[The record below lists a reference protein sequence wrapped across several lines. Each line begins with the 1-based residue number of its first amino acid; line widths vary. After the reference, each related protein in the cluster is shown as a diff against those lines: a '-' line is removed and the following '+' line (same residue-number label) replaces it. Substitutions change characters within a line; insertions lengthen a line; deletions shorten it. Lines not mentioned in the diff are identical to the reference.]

1 MKYVVI
7 TGTSSGIGFATI
19 KYLIDRGYY
28 VLGAVRTKAD
38 ADRLD
43 KVYHKNFTS
52 LVFDLRDED
61 AIAKAVALTKSIIGD
76 NNLFGL
82 INNAANVISGPMP
95 LIPIEEMREQFE
107 VNFYGT
113 YNVIQQFLPL
123 LKQNEG
129 EAKGRVLVVTS
140 ISAEIAMPFLGPY
153 SASKRALSSLCHSLR
168 REFLIYGVDV
178 IEIMPGRV
186 RTGIIDK
193 MPKDAGVY
201 AGTDYEEPMMRRLQT
216 AVDARDS
223 GLDPEVLS
231 EAMLQAL
238 TARKPKTRY
247 VRPDLYLKGWKIPM
261 LLPARLLDKILGKQM
276 RLLPEF
282 LKKK

>member
-1 MKYVVI
+1 MKYIVV

-28 VLGAVRTKAD
+28 VLGNVRTKED

-52 LVFDLRDED
+52 LVFDLRDEK
-61 AIAKAVALTKSIIGD
+61 AIADAVNLTKSIIGD
-76 NNLFGL
+76 DNLFGL
-82 INNAANVISGPMP
+82 ANNAANVVSGPMH
-95 LIPIEEMREQFE
+95 LVSTEEMREQFE

-123 LKQNEG
+123 LKQNETQP
-129 EAKGRVLVVTS
+129 KGRVLIVTS
-140 ISAEIAMPFLGPY
+140 ISAEVAMPFLGPY

-168 REFLIYGVDV
+168 REFMIYGVDV
-178 IEIMPGRV
+178 IEVMPGRV

-193 MPKDAGVY
+193 MPKDAGPY
-201 AGTDYEEPMMRRLQT
+201 TGTDYEEPMLLRLKS
-216 AVDARDS
+216 AIDSRDS

-231 EAMLQAL
+231 SAMLSAL
-238 TARKPKTRY
+238 TDKKPKTRY
-247 VRPDLYLKGWKIPM
+247 VRPDLQLKGW
-261 LLPARLLDKILGKQM
+261 LLPKWLPSRVLDNILGKQM
-276 RLLPEF
+276 HLLPKF